1 MAAAKV
7 FMSGRSQAV
16 RLPKEFRV
24 TGNELSITQVGKSLV
39 LTPLDADW
47 EDFFSVLQHFES
59 DKPVERHQPNEQQPR
74 DAFTDT

>member
-1 MAAAKV
+1 MATAKV

-39 LTPLDADW
+39 LTPVDAGW
-47 EDFFSVLQHFES
+47 REFFDALQHFES
-59 DKPVERHQPNEQQPR
+59 DKPIERQQPSQQQQR
-74 DAFTDT
+74 DTLNDT